1 GAMGYFLMRPAL
13 NMRQIV
19 RSGSTLRAVIS
30 SITPAFIMAFIQ
42 SSLMVTLVRFGVG
55 IDMAD
60 TDGVYTLSFFACLP
74 YATLHQMLIAA
85 LGPPGRF
92 IALVMIVLQLS
103 AAGGTSPIETAPEFL
118 QRLHSWLPIP
128 HSVDGLRSLI
138 AGGPFDT
145 AGVLLPIAPWLL
157 IGLLELVAV
166 VSVV

>member
-1 GAMGYFLMRPAL
+1 
-13 NMRQIV
+13 
-19 RSGSTLRAVIS
+19 GSTLRAVIS

-60 TDGVYTLSFFACLP
+60 TAGVYALSFFASL
-74 YATLHQMLIAA
+74 TFFMINQMLIAA

-92 IALVMIVLQLS
+92 IALVMIVLHLS
-103 AAGGTSPIETAPEFL
+103 AAGGTYPIETAPAFL
-118 QRLHSWLPIP
+118 QRLHSWLLIT

-145 AGVLLPIAPWLL
+145 AGVLLPIAEWTAAALAGLVVP
-157 IGLLELVAV
+157 IGLVAWNAAS
-166 VSVV
+166 SVG